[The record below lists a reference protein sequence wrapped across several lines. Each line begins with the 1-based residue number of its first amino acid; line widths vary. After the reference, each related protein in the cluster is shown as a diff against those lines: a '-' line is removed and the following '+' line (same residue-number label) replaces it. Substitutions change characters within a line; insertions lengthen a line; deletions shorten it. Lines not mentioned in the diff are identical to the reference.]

1 MIRVNILMARTLALI
16 HMRPTAPRPMLYTVS
31 MVNYSKTSNSLS
43 YGGTYYHYDN
53 WNSTYNDYL
62 SEWVERGFKACDLI
76 NILINQYCK
85 SAFGSLF

>member
-1 MIRVNILMARTLALI
+1 MEVLTIIMITGIV
-16 HMRPTAPRPMLYTVS
+16 P
-31 MVNYSKTSNSLS
+31 
-43 YGGTYYHYDN
+43 
-53 WNSTYNDYL
+53 DYL